1 MHNQSQESAH
11 PSEPT
16 PLSVYFILGFQLAVV
31 VASVWDALQH
41 RWLSDDAFISFRY
54 AKHWSEGH
62 GLVYNIGEWVEGYTN
77 LLWTLWIVW
86 ACVLGFSPSGL
97 PMHLQLV
104 PMH

>member
-11 PSEPT
+11 PSAPT

-31 VASVWDALQH
+31 VASVWDAFQH

-77 LLWTLWIVW
+77 LLWQKGEELMVRHGTVIPQYAFHTW
-86 ACVLGFSPSGL
+86 G
-97 PMHLQLV
+97 
-104 PMH
+104 